1 MVPPH
6 PLCKQV
12 PSGYRSTEIELPAQ
26 GLAGP
31 RTIPNN
37 ILVLRVQ
44 FSDVVF
50 QSEPVYP
57 DSLVHD
63 AAFFDRWMLHLSD
76 FYADASHYNYTLS
89 YTMYPQVI
97 TLPRTMGYYG
107 ADSADLDTTDVKGG
121 EFALDIVAQLDPTVN
136 FAQYGGIIVFHAGP
150 GQETDITNPP
160 SATEDIWSTFL
171 TRRRLQRYLDPE
183 NNAYPGLATNDGVF
197 LTNIVVMPESEYQDY
212 FPDANADPEGRY
224 LFSMY
229 GVLAHQFGHLLGL
242 PTLFDN
248 DDTNGASQG
257 IGHWGIM
264 GTGVWSGNGFYPVQ
278 LDPWCR
284 AYLGWDQPIV
294 VTQSN
299 TDLEVDY
306 FLDQSPSARRLYK
319 IPISDTEYYLV
330 ENRQQNPDGSID
342 SYFFQPSYSFV
353 LLPEGEQDYFENYPL
368 QPEFNFME
376 NRYKGSEWD
385 FFLPGFGGPTP
396 PGQQYNVDGSGLL
409 IWHIDENVITQNFT
423 PNFDL
428 NSVNADASHKGVDIE
443 EADGF
448 QNLDSGV
455 MDTYM
460 YGSPYDTYRAGSYDY
475 FGYGEHNGLTTVPT
489 AESYYGGISLE
500 IYDISASANVM
511 SFAVRFGWSLDA
523 GYVGPNPFPAC
534 LVDFDGDGGKELFY
548 PMPNGQLNLWKNEQ
562 QAAGYPLQLPLP
574 IAQNYVWD
582 GSDFYLPLQT
592 ENLSRLYRLGNDSGQ
607 YVFTRPGEIWANQPV
622 DNGDE
627 LFLTLNNDTYNSG
640 SLYSLDKANPTE
652 FTTLK
657 VFDYP
662 VVSNMVLFRDQL
674 YINTRM
680 ENYSYVIWR
689 YDTGNGDFS
698 HQNLDVPVDSTLV
711 GIFKAPL
718 LPGSQNGEF
727 IVQCANSVY
736 VFTDNMQPVAGFP
749 YVHDL
754 RSTAPLTIADWDSNG
769 ILDLI
774 ITSDRG
780 VVVLDYSGA
789 RMSPQSL
796 DLAAS
801 DSLAFSSGALALDLD
816 HDGQNELIGNFGNN
830 QLKVWEQDFRPKR
843 GFPVSRADRSRN
855 LPFLGKS
862 SAGAAYAWMAADN
875 GKIFREPLPDLDL
888 ADLDA
893 LWFCEYGT
901 LLRPA
906 SRDTTGLVNRYQSS
920 KIFVPG
926 EVYIYPNPLKSIYPQ
941 QMTLNVMTNRD
952 ADFVLRIYDISGS
965 LVHTQKGTVKA
976 YLRNR
981 QPIVIPKDKLSSGVY
996 IAVIAAD
1003 LESYRIKFAVE
1014 K

>member
-6 PLCKQV
+6 PLYQEI
-12 PSGYRSTEIELPAQ
+12 PSGYRSAEIELPAQ
-26 GLAGP
+26 GLSGP

-63 AAFFDRWMLHLSD
+63 TAFFERWMLHLSD
-76 FYADASHYNYTLS
+76 FYTDASHYNYTLS
-89 YTMYPQVI
+89 YTLHPQVI

-107 ADSADLDTTDVKGG
+107 ADSADSDTTDVKGG
-121 EFALDIVAQLDPTVN
+121 EFAQDIVAQLDQTVN
-136 FAQYGGIIVFHAGP
+136 FAQYGGIIVFHAGV
-150 GQETDITNPP
+150 GQESDINKVNTGQ
-160 SATEDIWSTFL
+160 IWSTFL
-171 TRRRLQRYLDPE
+171 TRRRLQRYLDPD
-183 NNAYPGLATNDGVF
+183 NNAYPGLPTNDGVF

-212 FPDANADPEGRY
+212 FPDASGDPDGLY

-248 DDTNGASQG
+248 DSDDGDSQG

-264 GTGVWSGNGFYPVQ
+264 GTGVWSGNGAYPVQ

-284 AYLGWDQPIV
+284 AYLGWEQPITV
-294 VTQSN
+294 KYSSQN
-299 TDLEVDY
+299 LQVDY
-306 FLDQSPSARRLYK
+306 FLDHSPTARRVYK
-319 IPISDTEYYLV
+319 VPISATEYYLV
-330 ENRQQNPDGSID
+330 ENRQQNPDNSFD
-342 SYFFQPSYSFV
+342 PYFFRPSYSFV
-353 LLPEGEQDYFENYPL
+353 LLPPGEQDYFENFPE

-376 NRYKGSEWD
+376 NRYLGSEWD
-385 FFLPGFGGPTP
+385 YWLPGLGSGTP
-396 PGQQYNVDGSGLL
+396 PGQNAVDGSGLL
-409 IWHIDENVITQNFT
+409 IWHIDENVIAQRFSS
-423 PNFDL
+423 NFDR
-428 NSVNADASHKGVDIE
+428 NSVNGDASHKGVDIE
-443 EADGF
+443 EADGI
-448 QNLDSGV
+448 QNLDSS
-455 MDTYM
+455 TFNYYM
-460 YGSPYDTYRAGSYDY
+460 NGCAYDTFRAGNNDY
-475 FGYGEHNGLTTVPT
+475 FGYSKHNELLSVPT

-500 IYDISASANVM
+500 IYDIGPSALAM

-523 GYVGPNPFPAC
+523 GYTGPNPFPAC
-534 LVDFDGDGGKELFY
+534 LVDFDGDGENELFY
-548 PMPNGQLNLWKNEQ
+548 PMPNGQLNLWKDELP
-562 QAAGYPLQLPLP
+562 AAGFPWQLPLP

-582 GSDFYLPLQT
+582 GSDFYLPLQS
-592 ENLSRLYRLGNDSGQ
+592 ENLALLYRKGKDS
-607 YVFTRPGEIWANQPV
+607 FHSLNWTGETWANQPV
-622 DNGDE
+622 DNGDQ
-627 LFLTLNNDTYNSG
+627 LFLSLNDDALQSG
-640 SLYSLDKANPTE
+640 CLYSLNKADSHDL
-652 FTTLK
+652 TTLK

-674 YINTRM
+674 YLNTRQ
-680 ENYSYVIWR
+680 ENNSYQLWKYNIA
-689 YDTGNGDFS
+689 NGDFS
-698 HQNLDVPVDSTLV
+698 SQLLGVPVDSTLV

-736 VFTDNMQPVAGFP
+736 VFKDNMQPVSGFP

-754 RSTAPLTIADWDSNG
+754 QSTAPLSIADWDGNG
-769 ILDLI
+769 SLDLI
-774 ITSDRG
+774 LSSDRG

-789 RMSPQSL
+789 RMSPPSL

-801 DSLAFSSGALALDLD
+801 DSLAFSSGALAMDLD

-830 QLKVWEQDFRPKR
+830 QLQVWEQDFLPKR
-843 GFPVSRADRSRN
+843 GFPVSRAERSRN
-855 LPFLGKS
+855 LPLLGAS
-862 SAGAAYAWMAADN
+862 STGDLYAWMAADN
-875 GKIFREPLPDLDL
+875 GKIFRQALPDLNL
-888 ADLDA
+888 ADLDE

-901 LLRPA
+901 LQRHA
-906 SRDTTGLVNRYQSS
+906 SRDTTGLSNLYHGSN
-920 KIFVPG
+920 IFVPG

-941 QMTLNVMTNRD
+941 QMTLSVMTNRD
-952 ADFVLRIYDISGS
+952 ADFVLRIYDIGGS
-965 LVHTQKGTVKA
+965 LVHQQKGAVKA

-981 QPIVIPKDKLSSGVY
+981 QPIDIPRQKLASGVY
-996 IAVIAAD
+996 IAVIATD